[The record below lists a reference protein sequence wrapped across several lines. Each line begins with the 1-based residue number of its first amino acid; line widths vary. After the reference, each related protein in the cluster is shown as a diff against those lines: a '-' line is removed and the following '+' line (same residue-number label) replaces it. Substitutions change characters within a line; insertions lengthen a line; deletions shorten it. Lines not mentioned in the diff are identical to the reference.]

1 MVETIISGAG
11 VGENGQAVAIER
23 HPRGELPEL
32 LWLNR
37 QLAASSR
44 MRSHRNFVKVS
55 DRDAEPFVRGL
66 GQSMRPIDLVGI
78 EIDVRVKVAD
88 RRVGHGANLA
98 DSPGSR

>member
-1 MVETIISGAG
+1 
-11 VGENGQAVAIER
+11 
-23 HPRGELPEL
+23 
-32 LWLNR
+32 
-37 QLAASSR
+37 
-44 MRSHRNFVKVS
+44 VKVS

-88 RRVGHGANLA
+88 RRLGHGAPLA